1 MKKLFKNSFMALAVL
16 ALGFSAC
23 TEQAEYTP
31 AEVPTTQQVFFPKS
45 NKAQIDVAKEAR
57 SFDIAVSRIVTD
69 GNAIVPVIVEAD
81 ELAQTLYDFPA
92 TIEFT
97 DSMSTAIYTV
107 TVKDSVELDYAQYSN
122 IAITISDEFSTAYGN
137 ATYKFKVG
145 VPAPWT
151 EWEVIGKATY
161 NYGIFWAGGLTDATV
176 SYSEYLLN
184 DTDAKFDITYINED
198 EEQGPLGDWG
208 MAGGYHFTIE
218 YNKKTGECKV
228 PLQVVYDYEGYGQV
242 YVCDIPTFSDKYTYD
257 EYPCT
262 YDADKGKFTLNVIY
276 FLSTQLGA
284 SLDYQFGAGEE
295 TIQLNGFKEYDYTF
309 EMSHKGSYIDDKS
322 VNNAVFAVTK
332 GLDVSMFTMAVVG
345 ADVADDAIVNGMTA
359 GTVSCDTLTE
369 SGYYAY
375 PITESGEYKA
385 VAVIYDEKKEAID
398 FKVVPFEFYLAGDTN
413 PWESLGYASY
423 TDDVVSTMFEAPNPT
438 YKVEVRENKDKPGL
452 YRIINPYGAAFP
464 YNEEGDY
471 DASQEYYI
479 EIDATD
485 PDAVYIPGVY
495 DTGCNLGFGNFQV
508 SSMAYYY
515 MAEGKTKEEVKDAGL
530 CGNLVDGVITFPVNA
545 LLVAMPEYENGA
557 WLYANMLGLF
567 MLDMS
572 NMTAT
577 PDEPEASE
585 APAARMNVSRNLNN
599 AKATGLKLGARCKR
613 IGNLFLPF

>member
-1 MKKLFKNSFMALAVL
+1 MQNQLQNGLQWLHRKLLINNFINKDMKRLITLTVSALLFVVGA
-16 ALGFSAC
+16 
-23 TEQAEYTP
+23 
-31 AEVPTTQQVFFPKS
+31 
-45 NKAQIDVAKEAR
+45 
-57 SFDIAVSRIVTD
+57 
-69 GNAIVPVIVEAD
+69 
-81 ELAQTLYDFPA
+81 
-92 TIEFT
+92 
-97 DSMSTAIYTV
+97 
-107 TVKDSVELDYAQYSN
+107 YAQN
-122 IAITISDEFSTAYGN
+122 EMHIIQKTGTTVISLDEVKSIELTDEA
-137 ATYKFKVG
+137 
-145 VPAPWT
+145 WS

-161 NYGIFWAGGLTDATV
+161 NYGGFLWTGGLTDATV

-284 SLDYQFGAGEE
+284 SLDYQFGVGEE
-295 TIQLNGFKEYDYTF
+295 TIQLDGFKEYDYSFDMTYQ
-309 EMSHKGSYIDDKS
+309 GSYMDVDG
-322 VNNAVFAVTK
+322 NEYAVIQATK
-332 GLDVSMFTMAVVG
+332 GVDVSKYQIAVVP
-345 ADVADDAIVNGMTA
+345 ADSDMDAIVAGMIDGSAECLTM
-359 GTVSCDTLTE
+359 TE
-369 SGYYAY
+369 STEIKY
-375 PITESGEYKA
+375 PIYKSDNYVIIA
-385 VAVIYDEKKEAID
+385 VTYDENEEPVDAYTQSL
-398 FKVVPFEFYLAGDTN
+398 EFFLIGEN

-423 TDDVVSTMFEAPNPT
+423 TDDVVSTLFDAPNPT
-438 YKVEVRENKDKPGL
+438 YKVEVRESKDKPGL

-557 WLYANMLGLF
+557 WLYANTLGLF

-577 PDEPEASE
+577 PDEPAK
-585 APAARMNVSRNLNN
+585 AHRTKFFDIN
-599 AKATGLKLGARCKR
+599 AKKAFDTSLKTKSANKVSLKQGDVKQNARLKA
-613 IGNLFLPF
+613 LPPVKMVDEAQKAVLDI